1 MGQNALCGRK
11 NGSGR
16 SAGNVR
22 YAQEQNKRMRDSMK
36 KKRGDFG
43 YIRAKKRNSLIKTGI
58 MALLGIIVF
67 IIGLLL
73 NHMSNQNL
81 FTVIAVLF
89 VLPGA
94 KSLVAFIVLFPYQ
107 TTSKELYEKACGKL
121 AEGMTLY
128 SDMVI
133 TSSEKVMH
141 LELLAV
147 GNGQVIGLAGRKNQ
161 DLSYLRKYLRD
172 GVLNWGTDYK
182 VKVVEGEKNFLAD
195 ISGVKRLEVNQEE
208 EEKVKS
214 YLTSLIV

>member
-1 MGQNALCGRK
+1 
-11 NGSGR
+11 
-16 SAGNVR
+16 
-22 YAQEQNKRMRDSMK
+22 MK